1 MRSSAGQTGVRGL
14 GGTITTRRLRNN
26 TPRASAVNCLA
37 TIATN
42 KKGRPESRPLPSPL
56 RTDARRWGIQ
66 QLSPFKAGPKDLQR
80 GGCTT
85 MALRINAVNPAAF
98 GASSRTNAGR
108 SGRSVSAAES
118 RSLPPFTLSLEFNWP
133 GRFDIRGRHARA
145 NLKELREQLVIY
157 INEN

>member
-1 MRSSAGQTGVRGL
+1 
-14 GGTITTRRLRNN
+14 
-26 TPRASAVNCLA
+26 
-37 TIATN
+37 
-42 KKGRPESRPLPSPL
+42 
-56 RTDARRWGIQ
+56 
-66 QLSPFKAGPKDLQR
+66 
-80 GGCTT
+80 

-108 SGRSVSAAES
+108 SGRSVSAAEL